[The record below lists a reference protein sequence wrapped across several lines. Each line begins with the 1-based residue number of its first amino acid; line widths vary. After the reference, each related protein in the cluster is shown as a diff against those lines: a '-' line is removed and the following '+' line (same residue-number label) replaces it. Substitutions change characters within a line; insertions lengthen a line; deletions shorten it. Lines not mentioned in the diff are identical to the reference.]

1 MGCIAGTNR
10 VNKMNSKNEKIKILY
25 LATFPR
31 TDKNQKGWGGVV
43 KISCKFR
50 AVESKKLCFWYN

>member
-1 MGCIAGTNR
+1 M
-10 VNKMNSKNEKIKILY
+10 S